1 MKIRRRGAPVK
12 IERLTPCPT
21 CGQPMGPE
29 LTAMVRQNE
38 QGKTRSRRQRTR
50 STRFETTAAALSF
63 NPSGFSPSEPEP
75 APEFAGVLSPGEE
88 RDSTLYHQWSRDDVW
103 VSGLLAVLSG
113 VAIGVPG
120 TIICIAARA
129 NWYWPL
135 LTWTVP
141 PVIVWGLKIKDFFDD
156 EKAVVSTQHQE
167 RRADPAPIIH
177 ESPTTEIVIQD
188 GKTQRRARLHAPQ
201 ADHGG
206 LWQYAD
212 ALLRETAAPSYEGG
226 KEVLGAKAF
235 GYTPAEFDGRED
247 AWRPTAIT
255 GGILEPDPHKSKGYR
270 LTRAGRRALAVVV
283 ERRLGEWG

>member
-12 IERLTPCPT
+12 TIKLTPCPT
-21 CGQPMGPE
+21 CGQPMTPQ

-38 QGKTRSRRQRTR
+38 QGKTKPRWQRTR
-50 STRFETTAAALSF
+50 STRFESSVAALPF
-63 NPSGFSPSEPEP
+63 NPNGFSPSEPEP
-75 APEFAGVLSPGEE
+75 APEFAGVLSPGEQ
-88 RDSTLYHQWSRDDVW
+88 RSSKVYHQWSVDDIW
-103 VSGLLAVLSG
+103 VSGLLSVVSGSLVGLS
-113 VAIGVPG
+113 AIPV
-120 TIICIAARA
+120 CMAAQA
-129 NWYWPL
+129 SWYW
-135 LTWTVP
+135 VP
-141 PVIVWGLKIKDFFDD
+141 ISWLGATTAVWFVKSRDFFDND
-156 EKAVVSTQHQE
+156 KAIVSVQHQE

-255 GGILEPDPHKSKGYR
+255 GGILESDPHKSKGYR
-270 LTRAGRRALAVVV
+270 LTANGRRALAVIAK
-283 ERRLGEWG
+283 RRLGEWG